1 MRIKRAVAGALS
13 LAVLVSACGGGADGS
28 TEGSSDGDTIK
39 IGAWYPL
46 SGAQAASGTPQM
58 EGVKAFW
65 AKVNDEGGINGKK
78 VEFIYKDNAFD
89 PQQTLQI
96 ARKLLTRD
104 EVDVI
109 ANANGTSHTEATFPL
124 VLEQSETPIFGTYG
138 GLATWYN
145 PPRDLL
151 FGTMTLYEDQA
162 VVAAEWAMNE
172 GAEDITIVHN
182 DPDAFVSVKDAA
194 TETIKAAG
202 ATAGNVEVKIGTTDY
217 GPVLAQ
223 VKRQDPDAVMLVL
236 PPQEAAA
243 YLNEAALQNF
253 DAPVYAYAPA
263 AMEATI
269 ELAGENAE
277 GLRGVALTKPTGSD
291 DEAVKEYRETLA
303 EYGDGAEPNLNSLAA
318 YGYAKAF
325 AEILRTIDGDVTRES
340 IADAIASAENIETG
354 IVPPLTF
361 SEHQHLGTD
370 AVVRVEVQ
378 DGEFVAQSDFVSPK
392 D

>member
-1 MRIKRAVAGALS
+1 MRTVRAAAVALS
-13 LAVLVSACGGGADGS
+13 LVLLVSACGGGDGDA
-28 TEGSSDGDTIK
+28 SSGGDTIK

-58 EGVKAFW
+58 EGVKALW
-65 AKVNDEGGINGKK
+65 AKVNDEGGINGQE

-96 ARKLLTRD
+96 ARDLVTRE

-138 GLATWYN
+138 GLATWYD

-151 FGTMTLYEDQA
+151 FGTQTLYEDQA
-162 VVAAEWAMNE
+162 VVAVEWAMEE
-172 GAEDITIVHN
+172 GAEEITIVHD
-182 DPDAFVSVKDAA
+182 DPGAFVSVKDAA
-194 TETIKAAG
+194 TKTIEAAG
-202 ATAGNVEVKIGTTDY
+202 ASADNVEVKIGTTDY

-223 VKRQDPDAVMLVL
+223 VKRQSPDAVMLVL

-243 YLNEAALQNF
+243 YLNEAALQKF
-253 DAPVYAYAPA
+253 DTPVYAYAPA

-269 ELAGENAE
+269 KLAGENAE
-277 GLRGVALTKPTGSD
+277 GMRGTALTKPVSSD
-291 DEAVKEYRETLA
+291 DEAVKEYRETL
-303 EYGDGAEPNLNSLAA
+303 EEFGEGAEPNMNSLAA

-325 AEILRTIDGDVTRES
+325 AEILQTIDGDVTSES
-340 IADAIASAENIETG
+340 IAEAIESAENVETG
-354 IVPPLTF
+354 IVPPLSF
-361 SEHQHLGTD
+361 SEDDHLGTD
-370 AVVRVEVQ
+370 AVVKVEVQ
-378 DGEFVAQSDFVSPK
+378 NGKFVAQSDFVSPS